1 MPLTA
6 VLNKMGLSVRRLK
19 DGKSF
24 FDKKLLKLTGLE
36 HFAHDV
42 ASADEFALDVE
53 LRDRRPVGVDLDA
66 IPQFGRVVHIER
78 LVSDPD
84 IFENLDQLTRKPTLW
99 KLRRAFHEEHDV
111 VRPYFVLDELFDAH
125 DLISYLH
132 LGTATA
138 PLITRVCTGNAFAVE
153 ANNRCCSAYI
163 DDNNHVMKLQSASVK
178 KKLVMQTER
187 NCRHHEAVH

>member
-6 VLNKMGLSVRRLK
+6 VLNKIGLSVRRLK

-24 FDKKLLKLTGLE
+24 FYEKLLKLTGLE

-53 LRDRRPVGVDLDA
+53 LRDRGPVGVDLDA

-78 LVSDPD
+78 LVRHPNV
-84 IFENLDQLTRKPTLW
+84 FENLDHLTRESALW
-99 KLRRAFHEEHDV
+99 KLRRAIHEEHDV

-125 DLISYLH
+125 C
-132 LGTATA
+132 AA
-138 PLITRVCTGNAFAVE
+138 PCVT
-153 ANNRCCSAYI
+153 
-163 DDNNHVMKLQSASVK
+163 SASRWVSW
-178 KKLVMQTER
+178 ER
-187 NCRHHEAVH
+187 

>member
-1 MPLTA
+1 MPLTE
-6 VLNKMGLSVRRLK
+6 VLNKIGLSVRGLK

-24 FDKKLLKLTGLE
+24 FDEKLLQLTGLE

-53 LRDRRPVGVDLDA
+53 LRDRGPVGVDLDA

-84 IFENLDQLTRKPTLW
+84 VFENLDQLTRKSALR

-111 VRPYFVLDELFDAH
+111 VRPYFVLDELF
-125 DLISYLH
+125 
-132 LGTATA
+132 GKG
-138 PLITRVCTGNAFAVE
+138 PLVTRVCTRKRFRSSGPEIGV
-153 ANNRCCSAYI
+153 
-163 DDNNHVMKLQSASVK
+163 V
-178 KKLVMQTER
+178 
-187 NCRHHEAVH
+187 

>member
-6 VLNKMGLSVRRLK
+6 VLNKIGLSVRRLK

-53 LRDRRPVGVDLDA
+53 LWDRGPVGVDLDA
-66 IPQFGRVVHIER
+66 IPQFGRVVHVER

-84 IFENLDQLTRKPTLW
+84 IFENLDHLARKSTLW
-99 KLRRAFHEEHDV
+99 KLRRAFHEEQDV
-111 VRPYFVLDELFDAH
+111 VRPYLVLDELFDAH
-125 DLISYLH
+125 DLISSLSC
-132 LGTATA
+132 GTQR
-138 PLITRVCTGNAFAVE
+138 PL
-153 ANNRCCSAYI
+153 
-163 DDNNHVMKLQSASVK
+163 KLQSLDPKTLS
-178 KKLVMQTER
+178 
-187 NCRHHEAVH
+187 

>member
-1 MPLTA
+1 MPSTA
-6 VLNKMGLSVRRLK
+6 VLNKIGLSARGLK

-24 FDKKLLKLTGLE
+24 FDEKLLKLTDLE

-53 LRDRRPVGVDLDA
+53 LRDRGPVGVDLDA

-84 IFENLDQLTRKPTLW
+84 IFENLDHLTRKSTLW

-111 VRPYFVLDELFDAH
+111 VRPYFLLDELFDAH
-125 DLISYLH
+125 DLISSLSC
-132 LGTATA
+132 GTQR
-138 PLITRVCTGNAFAVE
+138 PLKLPEPGPENAFVVD
-153 ANNRCCSAYI
+153 ANSRRCS
-163 DDNNHVMKLQSASVK
+163 L
-178 KKLVMQTER
+178 
-187 NCRHHEAVH
+187 

>member
-1 MPLTA
+1 MPLTT
-6 VLNKMGLSVRRLK
+6 VLNGIGLPVRGLK

-53 LRDRRPVGVDLDA
+53 LRDRGPVGVDLDA

-84 IFENLDQLTRKPTLW
+84 IFENLDQLTRKSALR

-125 DLISYLH
+125 DLISSFH
-132 LGTATA
+132 LGTAA

-153 ANNRCCSAYI
+153 AN
-163 DDNNHVMKLQSASVK
+163 
-178 KKLVMQTER
+178 
-187 NCRHHEAVH
+187 

>member
-6 VLNKMGLSVRRLK
+6 VLNKIGLSVRGLK

-53 LRDRRPVGVDLDA
+53 LWDRGPVGVDLDA
-66 IPQFGRVVHIER
+66 IPQFGRDVHVER

-84 IFENLDQLTRKPTLW
+84 IFENLDHLTRKSTLW
-99 KLRRAFHEEHDV
+99 KLPRAFHEEHDV
-111 VRPYFVLDELFDAH
+111 VRPYFVLDQLFDAH
-125 DLISYLH
+125 DLISFLCESRSFVRAR
-132 LGTATA
+132 TPC
-138 PLITRVCTGNAFAVE
+138 PLSLR
-153 ANNRCCSAYI
+153 
-163 DDNNHVMKLQSASVK
+163 
-178 KKLVMQTER
+178 ER
-187 NCRHHEAVH
+187 ICEQ

>member
-1 MPLTA
+1 MRLTA
-6 VLNKMGLSVRRLK
+6 TPNKICLSVRGLK

-24 FDKKLLKLTGLE
+24 FDEKLLKLTGLE

-99 KLRRAFHEEHDV
+99 
-111 VRPYFVLDELFDAH
+111 
-125 DLISYLH
+125 
-132 LGTATA
+132 
-138 PLITRVCTGNAFAVE
+138 
-153 ANNRCCSAYI
+153 
-163 DDNNHVMKLQSASVK
+163 
-178 KKLVMQTER
+178 
-187 NCRHHEAVH
+187 